1 MRVAINGFG
10 RIGRQVFKALK
21 KKYSGIEVVAIN
33 DLFDLDMLIYLL
45 KYDSN
50 YGIYNF
56 NYEIKENKLIIDK
69 KEVHF
74 FKEKNIN
81 LLPWKDL
88 AIDIVIESTS
98 VFTDAEKA
106 KAHLESGAKKVLIT
120 APAKNEDITIVLGVN
135 EELYDPKKHNIISN
149 ASCTT
154 NSLAPVVKVLHKN
167 FIIEKGLMTTIHSY
181 TNDQV
186 LLDAP
191 HKKDPRRARSA
202 ATNIIPT
209 TTGAAKAVATVIP
222 ELKGKLNGIALRV
235 PSPTVSITDFT
246 CIVKKMTTPEE
257 VNRVL
262 KEASEKY
269 LSGILGYTEELVVSS
284 DFKGSEFSGIID
296 AALTDVIDGNLVKVF
311 SWYDNEWGYSV
322 RVADLTKFIFDK
334 GV

>member
-1 MRVAINGFG
+1 VRVAINGFG

-21 KKYSGIEVVAIN
+21 KKYSGIEIVAIN
-33 DLFDLDMLIYLL
+33 DLFDLEMLTYLL

-50 YGIYNF
+50 YGFYNF
-56 NYEIKENKLIIDK
+56 SYEIKEDK
-69 KEVHF
+69 FIFNGKEVYF

-81 LLPWKDL
+81 LLPWRDL
-88 AIDIVIESTS
+88 GVDIVIESTG
-98 VFTDAEKA
+98 VFTDGEKA
-106 KAHLESGAKKVLIT
+106 KAHLEAGAKKVLIT

-135 EELYDPKKHNIISN
+135 EELYDPKKHKIISN

-235 PSPTVSITDFT
+235 PTPTVSITDFT
-246 CIVKKMTTPEE
+246 CIVKKLTTPED

-269 LSGILGYTEELVVSS
+269 LLGILGYTEEPVVSS

-296 AALTDVIDGNLVKVF
+296 ATLTDVIDGNLVKVF